1 MFLRAAGRGVNFRY
15 LHHGANSRLGSV
27 AAPKPDLGVHGPDK
41 KKELR
46 REVIIAYNVSSIHA
60 IKLPCHEIGF
70 VAWIFLF
77 IVGLKDPNLV

>member
-46 REVIIAYNVSSIHA
+46 REVIIAYERIFHPCNKIA
-60 IKLPCHEIGF
+60 MKL
-70 VAWIFLF
+70 
-77 IVGLKDPNLV
+77 GL